1 MFQEKCT
8 LNWTDFDASTSKTFK
23 DLLTDQDFTDVTLSC
38 DDEKQIKAHKV
49 ILSAS
54 SPVMKRILKYNHH
67 QNPLIYLKGVKFEDL
82 QNMVQFIYMGE
93 AEVKQ
98 IHLERFMSLTQEFE
112 VNGLYVKQVAH
123 IPTTIS
129 LPDQQL
135 NELDETMI
143 TGEIKQEEDMKKVKK
158 AKKLKKSRKSSHV
171 ENEVVDASS
180 LLALNPD
187 DAEFSLDEILIKQE
201 GKFKCESCDIVC
213 QNNQNLNRHVR
224 AKHEGIRHYCDQ
236 CSYAATQVSSLKR
249 HKITQHFQIMDES
262 L

>member
-54 SPVMKRILKYNHH
+54 SPVMKRILKYNPH

-112 VNGLYVKQVAH
+112 VNGLYVEQVAH

-171 ENEVVDASS
+171 ENEVVDALYKIRTCKLKVYNHLYVTLKFIISHYISS
-180 LLALNPD
+180 KAK
-187 DAEFSLDEILIKQE
+187 S
-201 GKFKCESCDIVC
+201 KCEIFICIYI
-213 QNNQNLNRHVR
+213 Q
-224 AKHEGIRHYCDQ
+224 
-236 CSYAATQVSSLKR
+236 
-249 HKITQHFQIMDES
+249 KI
-262 L
+262 